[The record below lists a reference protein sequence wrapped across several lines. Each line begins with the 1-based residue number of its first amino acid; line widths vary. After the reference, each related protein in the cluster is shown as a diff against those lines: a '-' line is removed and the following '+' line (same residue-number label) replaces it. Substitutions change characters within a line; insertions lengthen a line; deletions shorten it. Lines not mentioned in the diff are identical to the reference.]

1 MVFLDRFLLPPNRN
15 VLFSPYRPSI
25 FLLCVLIFWSGFA
38 VISEAIIA
46 PLAILYSLTT
56 YGPTMHFAMQSIV
69 RTIRGSHTA
78 ESDVKKT
85 SSRAVTLAC
94 IWIATLAMHVCFW
107 WTERSHGSWASIY
120 LLPTFPGSQATIVIV
135 SIAARSVVD
144 IRMRKREGRLRIILD
159 EENVAQEQTLPTQP
173 NESNPNDDDAPTG
186 HETEAA
192 HTVHPAVTA
201 IYQPSIYL
209 LVVSIALTVCTIVIE
224 TLKVFPHAIVV
235 SGALSIQAYIPTIL
249 LQFYTI
255 TRIARGFEQTLS
267 DASRLGGFS
276 FELVGLWLGT
286 RMLYI
291 WLRPPYANGNRLWIG
306 AAKAFW
312 IGAAETLLIIYFVVR
327 YSRSIYQERRR
338 RSILGLDE
346 PETVGDEPVQ
356 PANDPLPTQEG
367 EPPAELPASFFYHP
381 SIFILIPSVLL
392 SGACIY
398 IESRAEPAIGAPM
411 SLIVYAPTIFIHTYL
426 IVQWFYRT
434 SATTQKVNKATELS
448 LQLCFIWVLT
458 QAFYILVW
466 PVSQYLNPKVMDP
479 RLRWPEVILIVYIAA
494 RYTRNGYVRGSGAIA
509 LPPDEDLAI
518 PADLV
523 SDPEAPPPA

>member
-1 MVFLDRFLLPPNRN
+1 MAFLDHFLLPPDRN

-25 FLLCVLIFWSGFA
+25 FLLCVLIFWSGTT
-38 VISEAIIA
+38 VISEIIIA
-46 PLAILYSLTT
+46 PVTILYSLTT
-56 YGPTMHFAMQSIV
+56 YGPTMHFAVQSIV

-94 IWIATLAMHVCFW
+94 VWIATLSMYVWFW
-107 WTERSHGSWASIY
+107 WTERSRGGWENLI
-120 LLPTFPGSQATIVIV
+120 LLPTAPGSQATIVIV
-135 SIAARSVVD
+135 YIAARSVAD
-144 IRMRKREGRLRIILD
+144 IRMREREGKLRIALD
-159 EENVAQEQTLPTQP
+159 EENVVYEQTPPTQP
-173 NESNPNDDDAPTG
+173 NESNPNDNDAPTD

-192 HTVHPAVTA
+192 HTAPDSVTT
-201 IYQPSIYL
+201 IYQPSIFL
-209 LVVSIALTVCTIVIE
+209 LVVSIALTVCIVIE
-224 TLKVFPHAIVV
+224 TLKVFPHEIGVLEV
-235 SGALSIQAYIPTIL
+235 FSIQAYIPTVL
-249 LQFYTI
+249 LQFYTM

-286 RMLYI
+286 RIFYI
-291 WLRPPYANGNRLWIG
+291 LFLPYYG
-306 AAKAFW
+306 KAFW
-312 IGAAETLLIIYFVVR
+312 IGAAETFLIIYFAVR

-338 RSILGLDE
+338 RSMLGLDE
-346 PETVGDEPVQ
+346 PETVEDESAQ
-356 PANDPLPTQEG
+356 STNEPLPTQEG
-367 EPPAELPASFFYHP
+367 EPPSELPASSFYHP

-411 SLIVYAPTIFIHTYL
+411 SLIVYAPTIVIHTYL

-434 SATTQKVNKATELS
+434 SATTQKVNQATELS

-479 RLRWPEVILIVYIAA
+479 RIRWPEVILIVYIAA
-494 RYTRNGYVRGSGAIA
+494 RCTRNGYIRRSGAIA
-509 LPPDEDLAI
+509 LPPDKDPAA
-518 PADLV
+518 PADEV
-523 SDPEAPPPA
+523 SDPEAPPPAPPAELVE

>member
-1 MVFLDRFLLPPNRN
+1 MVFLDRFLLPPDRN

-25 FLLCVLIFWSGFA
+25 FLLCVLIFWSGIA
-38 VISEAIIA
+38 VISEMIIA
-46 PLAILYSLTT
+46 PLAIFCSLTT

-107 WTERSHGSWASIY
+107 WTERGHGGWASIV
-120 LLPTFPGSQATIVIV
+120 LLPTAPGSQATIVIV
-135 SIAARSVVD
+135 YIAARSVAD
-144 IRMRKREGRLRIILD
+144 IRMKKREGRLRIALD
-159 EENVAQEQTLPTQP
+159 EENVARYEQTPPTQP
-173 NESNPNDDDAPTG
+173 NESNPNDNDAPTG

-192 HTVHPAVTA
+192 HTVHPAVTT

-224 TLKVFPHAIVV
+224 TLKVFPHEIGVLEV
-235 SGALSIQAYIPTIL
+235 FSIQAYIPTIL
-249 LQFYTI
+249 LQFNTI
-255 TRIARGFEQTLS
+255 IRIARGFEQTLS

-286 RMLYI
+286 RIFYI
-291 WLRPPYANGNRLWIG
+291 LFLPYYG
-306 AAKAFW
+306 KAFW
-312 IGAAETLLIIYFVVR
+312 IGATETLLMN
-327 YSRSIYQERRR
+327 
-338 RSILGLDE
+338 E
-346 PETVGDEPVQ
+346 PF
-356 PANDPLPTQEG
+356 PTQEG
-367 EPPAELPASFFYHP
+367 EPPSELPASFFYHP

-398 IESRAEPAIGAPM
+398 IESRAEPAIGVPM
-411 SLIVYAPTIFIHTYL
+411 SLIVYVPTIVIHTYL

-448 LQLCFIWVLT
+448 LELCFIWVLT

-466 PVSQYLNPKVMDP
+466 PISLYVNPKVMDP
-479 RLRWPEVILIVYIAA
+479 RIRWPEVILIVYIAA
-494 RYTRNGYVRGSGAIA
+494 QYTRNGYIRRSGAIA
-509 LPPDEDLAI
+509 LPPDEDPAT
-518 PADLV
+518 PADEV
-523 SDPEAPPPA
+523 SGPETPPPAPPAELV